1 MRFADAKPR
10 MRLPVRPNSSARGF
24 TLIELMITVVI
35 MAVLATVAVYGVTRY
50 IAQAKTSEAT
60 RMLGDIKSAQEEYKN
75 EHGSYLDVTG
85 DLATFYPTN
94 PDPGQVKVAWGA
106 GGTIGAKFQALSVNA
121 AGPVLFQYA
130 CSAGTATEIP
140 DAVGSD
146 ITIGNWPSAAIDQP
160 WYAVKAVADLRKGG
174 YKTVYVAASFTNQIF
189 SAHEGE

>member
-1 MRFADAKPR
+1 
-10 MRLPVRPNSSARGF
+10 MRLNARPTHSSRGF

-60 RMLGDIKSAQEEYKN
+60 KMLGDIKAAEESYRN
-75 EHGSYLDVTG
+75 DHDAYLDVTG

-94 PDPGQVKVAWGA
+94 SDPGQIKVAWG
-106 GGTIGAKFQALSVNA
+106 GGAIGSRFDALGVSVS
-121 AGPVLFQYA
+121 GPVLFQYA
-130 CSAGTATEIP
+130 CSAGSAIQIP

-174 YKTVYVAASFTNQIF
+174 NKTVYVGASFTSQIF